1 MGVGGP
7 GGRRTIAGVRSVAV
21 DAAGSSVRW
30 VDLPGRLPARVFV
43 HGMGGIGWAT
53 FGDVAGHPALGGHRS
68 LVIDLPGHGLSDRP
82 SSFGYTLDDHASA
95 IARVC
100 EAAGVDSI
108 DLVGHSLG
116 ADISVVVTG
125 RHPGLVGRLV
135 VAEAN
140 LDPLP
145 PSTTGRFSQRIA
157 LQREDEFVSRG
168 YQEIL
173 DTVPEWT
180 WMLRLCDP
188 RAVYR
193 SAVGLI
199 TGTLPTMRE
208 MLLAAQIPR
217 TFIRGERGEPLAD
230 AEGLQAAGVRVV
242 TIPDAGH
249 LMMADQPEAFVAAL
263 GSAFSV

>member
-1 MGVGGP
+1 M
-7 GGRRTIAGVRSVAV
+7 AGVRSVAF
-21 DAAGSSVRW
+21 DAAGSRIRW
-30 VDLPGRLPARVFV
+30 ADLPGRLPARVFV
-43 HGMGGIGWAT
+43 HGMGGLGSAT
-53 FGDVAGHPALGGHRS
+53 FGEVAGHRALGGHRS

-82 SSFGYTLDDHASA
+82 PGFGYTLDDHASV

-116 ADISVVVTG
+116 ADIAVVVMG
-125 RHPGLVGRLV
+125 RYPRLVGRLV

-145 PSTTGRFSQRIA
+145 RSATGRFSQRIA
-157 LQREDEFVSRG
+157 MQSEEEFLARG

-173 DTVPEWT
+173 DTVPGWA

-193 SAVGLI
+193 SAGGLI
-199 TGTLPTMRE
+199 TGTRPTMRE
-208 MLLAAQIPR
+208 MLLVSRIPR
-217 TFIRGERGEPLAD
+217 TFIRGEQASLSKTPRGFRRPAC
-230 AEGLQAAGVRVV
+230 
-242 TIPDAGH
+242 
-249 LMMADQPEAFVAAL
+249 
-263 GSAFSV
+263 GSSRSPTRAT